1 MWIDLEPCPPTR
13 GGGSE
18 GERERERERERESRC
33 SPLKVGR
40 YFKVVLILV
49 EMSVSK
55 SQMQIHLDLRDDEET
70 P

>member
-1 MWIDLEPCPPTR
+1 MWIDLESCPYSGR
-13 GGGSE
+13 GQRG
-18 GERERERERERESRC
+18 RERERDIRC

-49 EMSVSK
+49 EMSVSR
-55 SQMQIHLDLRDDEET
+55 SQMQIHLDLGDDGET